1 MVVAF
6 FLSFPIGFGFFFF
19 FLSPPSY
26 MAWSC
31 GVGLVYI
38 ARSPFVT
45 LPLLFVCGSCH
56 LLSLC
61 PSPSAL
67 ALPFSL

>member
-6 FLSFPIGFGFFFF
+6 FLSFPIFFFFFF

-26 MAWSC
+26 MVWSC